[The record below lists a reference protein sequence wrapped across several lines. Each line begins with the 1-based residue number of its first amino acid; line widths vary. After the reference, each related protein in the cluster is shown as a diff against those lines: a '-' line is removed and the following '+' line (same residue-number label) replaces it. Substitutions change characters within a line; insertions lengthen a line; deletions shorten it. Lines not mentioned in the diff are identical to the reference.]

1 MALLNL
7 TGDGRVEWLLE
18 PGGDGSRVRNRLGAA
33 RTTGPVTGTTE
44 QAVAWVVVEGGRG
57 RLRAGDHDVE
67 VGGRNDVFERAGW
80 SAIVGRA
87 SGFELLGEDLR
98 ATVVWRASRR
108 ATRTVVI
115 DPATVAEEQRG
126 DGPTQR
132 RVRTYVPEGELIV
145 GETLNPPG
153 GWSSYPPH
161 RHEHEELYLYRF
173 EPASGFGVH
182 VSYDESA
189 DAARMVRDGS
199 IERIT
204 GGYHPVVAAPM
215 AAMYYLWALAGDRDT
230 VDTRTDP
237 RYS

>member
-18 PGGDGSRVRNRLGAA
+18 PGAAGRLGAA
-33 RTTGPVTGTTE
+33 RTTGAVSGTTE
-44 QAVAWVVVEGGRG
+44 GALAWVIVEGGRG

-67 VGGRNDVFERAGW
+67 VDGRNDVFERAGW
-80 SAIVGRA
+80 SAVVGPG
-87 SGFELLGEDLR
+87 SGFELVGDLR
-98 ATVVWRASRR
+98 ATVVWRASQR
-108 ATRTVVI
+108 ATPSVVI

-132 RVRTYVPEGELIV
+132 RVRTYVAEGELIV

-182 VSYDESA
+182 VSYDETA
-189 DAARMVRDGS
+189 DAARVVRDGS

-204 GGYHPVVAAPM
+204 GGYHPVVAAPA
-215 AAMYYLWALAGDRDT
+215 AAMYYLWALAGDLDT
-230 VDTRTDP
+230 VDARIDP
-237 RYS
+237 RYA